1 VDRNIVHIDMDA
13 FFVSVE
19 RARDSSLLGRPVV
32 VGAVDGTRGVVAAA
46 SYEARQYGV
55 FSAMP
60 AAQARRLCPQAVFL
74 PGNHHL
80 YARVSRGIREILRSW
95 TPLVEAASIDEA
107 YLDLT
112 GFDRC
117 YGPVLET
124 VDRIIRQIRET
135 FHIDVSAGIAGNR
148 LLAKIASKKAK
159 PSGLLRVLPGHE
171 QDFMASLP
179 LGDVP
184 GVGPHLR
191 EHLARMG
198 LHTVAELREL
208 DADLLA
214 RVFGSAGQWL
224 YDMARARGGLSV
236 ETESGPP
243 KSVGHSV
250 TFSQDT
256 VDRRFLEGVLYR
268 LAEKVG
274 RRARALDLLGRTVT
288 LRLRYADFKTVT
300 RAWSGC
306 AGTSADQEIFERALE
321 LMLPLLERRVRV
333 RLLGISLSKMRPQE
347 GQLDLFRPDLLR
359 RMRFYRAVDDLRDKY
374 GFEAVRK
381 GRDTG
386 QARRAG

>member
-19 RARDSSLLGRPVV
+19 RARDPSLLGRPVV
-32 VGAVDGTRGVVAAA
+32 VGAVEGTRGVVAAA

-60 AAQARRLCPQAVFL
+60 AARARRLCPKAVFL
-74 PGNHHL
+74 PGSPRL
-80 YARVSRGIREILRSW
+80 YVRVSRGIRRILEAW

-124 VDRIIRQIRET
+124 VDRIIRQIRDT
-135 FHIDVSAGIAGNR
+135 FHIDVSAGIASNK

-159 PSGLLRVLPGHE
+159 PSGLLRVLPGCE
-171 QDFMASLP
+171 QSFLGPLP
-179 LGDVP
+179 LGDIP
-184 GVGPHLR
+184 GVGPNLR
-191 EHLARMG
+191 EHLASLG

-208 DADLLA
+208 EADLLV

-224 YDMARARGGLSV
+224 YDMARARGSLNV
-236 ETESGPP
+236 EPDSGPA

-250 TFSQDT
+250 TFDEDT
-256 VDRRFLEGVLYR
+256 LDQRFLEGVLYH

-274 RRARALDLLGRTVT
+274 RRTRAMGMLGRTVT
-288 LRLRYADFKTVT
+288 LRLRYSDFKTVT
-300 RAWSGC
+300 RAWSGG
-306 AGTSADQEIFERALE
+306 AGTAADQEIFERALE

-333 RLLGISLSKMRPQE
+333 RLLGISLSKLRPEE

-359 RMRFYRAVDDLRDKY
+359 RISFYRAVDRLRDKY